1 MLVMP
6 TFLPIIPFIVFAVF
20 APQGYKGHHADE
32 HDSIPVCHRPF
43 PLFSPRMRN
52 EEEVPAVNKPR
63 RACLYVP
70 PNPHKGNSEACLV
83 YISELFFH
91 TLCAYD

>member
-43 PLFSPRMRN
+43 LLFSFPPCGI
-52 EEEVPAVNKPR
+52 EGEVPAVNKPR

-70 PNPHKGNSEACLV
+70 LN
-83 YISELFFH
+83 
-91 TLCAYD
+91 TLKDV